1 MKSKNKQQFNNSER
15 KLLLSC
21 DTKSRLVSIYYTS
34 VFAFAFLI
42 TVFFV
47 LFSSSNK
54 IYSIPVLKYASDF
67 LLNNN
72 YIPALFILIP
82 VVSSVAQIYPG
93 LKSER
98 FRDIVLINTPVISLI
113 LLFLIFPTVLKE
125 DMVFSYKDLFYF
137 GLNFKIDILSYLL
150 MFTASILWLTT
161 LLYSR
166 SYVACEKHRYRFYFI
181 LTIVFTG
188 ILGTLMASDIFTL
201 FFFSEI
207 TLFASFFLV
216 CHSGNKQSLQAGKS
230 YIYLGFGGT
239 LLITL
244 GMLLL
249 YTNTKSFEF
258 SEAFSFSGGITTKY
272 LIVVL
277 LISGFGLKA
286 GMFPFHSWLP
296 KAHSVAPSPVSAIQ
310 SGLIIKLGAYA
321 IFRILSGLFT
331 SSSMD
336 FGKDVSILSSISENT
351 GLIIITLGAITM
363 IYGASISIF
372 QINMKRLLAY
382 SSINQ
387 IGYIILFIGVIFFLG
402 SERGLIGYFGS
413 YMHMI
418 NHLLFKSLLFL
429 GAGVIYLYSGEQNMY
444 KLGGLWRK
452 LPLTALLFLI
462 GVLGATGMPLF
473 NGFISKTV
481 FHEIIKECCYNKGYL
496 YILLKYLF
504 IAANII
510 SASAFIKL
518 FALVFLGKLP
528 DKYKHKNYNAVF
540 MNIAMGGLAIA
551 IIFTGINPYYIVHT
565 FIVPSA
571 YQISFFVITKS
582 GLDFI
587 NNINY
592 FSIEN
597 ILSYIYTIIPALM
610 LSYIVVKIRF
620 FAYRRVKSLRDI
632 SYVGKSFIHR
642 IRQPINELEHNII
655 KNDVFIFSAFLIIV
669 ITSLII
675 TL

>member
-1 MKSKNKQQFNNSER
+1 MKTEKKQCFINSTER
-15 KLLLSC
+15 KLSLSGNTKSSLLS
-21 DTKSRLVSIYYTS
+21 IYCTS
-34 VFAFAFLI
+34 VFACAFLAI
-42 TVFFV
+42 VFFV

-72 YIPALFILIP
+72 YIPAFFILIP
-82 VVSSVAQIYPG
+82 VVSCVAQIYPG
-93 LKSER
+93 SKSEN
-98 FRDIVLINTPVISLI
+98 FRDIVLINTPIISLI
-113 LLFLIFPTVLKE
+113 LIFLIFPTVLKE
-125 DMVFSYKDLFYF
+125 DMVFSYKALFYS
-137 GLNFKIDILSYLL
+137 GLNFKIDILSYIL
-150 MFTASILWLTT
+150 MFIASILWLITI
-161 LLYSR
+161 LYSR
-166 SYVACEKHRYRFYFI
+166 SYVACEKHRNRFYFL
-181 LTIVFTG
+181 LTLVFMG
-188 ILGTLMASDIFTL
+188 ILGTLMATDVFTL

-207 TLFASFFLV
+207 TLFTSFFLV
-216 CHSGNKQSLQAGKS
+216 CHSGNKESLQAGKS

-258 SEAFSFSGGITTKY
+258 SEAFSFPGGITTKY
-272 LIVVL
+272 LIVIL
-277 LISGFGLKA
+277 FIGGFGLKA

-296 KAHSVAPSPVSAIQ
+296 KAHSIAPSPISAIQ

-321 IFRILSGLFT
+321 IFRILSGLLT
-331 SSSMD
+331 PSAID
-336 FGKDVSILSSISENT
+336 LGNDVSVLSSISENI
-351 GLIIITLGAITM
+351 GLLIITIGAITM
-363 IYGASISIF
+363 IYGAFISIF
-372 QINMKRLLAY
+372 QFNMKRLLSY

-387 IGYIILFIGVIFFLG
+387 IGYIVLFIGIIFYL
-402 SERGLIGYFGS
+402 GS
-413 YMHMI
+413 YMHLV
-418 NHLLFKSLLFL
+418 NHALFKSLLFL
-429 GAGVIYLYSGEQNMY
+429 GAGVIYLYTREQNMY

-462 GVLGATGMPLF
+462 GILGATGTPLF
-473 NGFISKTV
+473 NGFISKSL
-481 FHEIIKECCYNKGYL
+481 FNEIIKECCYNKGYF

-504 IAANII
+504 VAANII

-518 FALVFLGKLP
+518 FVLVFLGKLP
-528 DKYKHKNYNAVF
+528 DKYKDKKYNAIF

-551 IIFTGINPYYIVHT
+551 IIFNGINPYYLLNT

-571 YQISFFVITKS
+571 YQISFFVVTKS
-582 GLDFI
+582 VLDFI

-597 ILSYIYTIIPALM
+597 ILSYIFTIIPAL
-610 LSYIVVKIRF
+610 LLTYIVVKIKF

-632 SYVGKSFIHR
+632 SYLGKLFIHR
-642 IRQPINELEHNII
+642 IRHPINELEHNII
-655 KNDVFIFSAFLIIV
+655 KNDVFIFSAFLIII